1 MSTTPNLLSVI
12 TNALIEAE
20 WLAQG
25 EQPNSDDAAFTLGKL
40 NDLLDEW
47 SAQERYVFAKLF
59 TLFTLV
65 PNLSP
70 HTIGPGNGA
79 TFALPQRPVRIDG
92 CTIVIP
98 NNDGTS
104 TDIPI
109 NSSRDADWWNNV
121 RIKSLPSEIP
131 TDLYYEPD
139 VPNGSMF
146 FWPVPNF
153 AYGARVE
160 SWQTVSQF
168 ASVNDTLV
176 LPPAYRKAITLTVA
190 EELAGPRSADPKLA
204 RAAEEA
210 RSAIWSNNAPSP
222 SMSTAQAGMPSQG
235 QGGGGRP
242 DFNFLDG
249 TPW

>member
-1 MSTTPNLLSVI
+1 MATAPNLLSVI

-25 EQPNSDDAAFTLGKL
+25 ENPEPQDSNFVLGKI

-59 TLFTLV
+59 SLFTLV

-70 HTIGPGNGA
+70 HTIGPAQGA

-92 CTIVIP
+92 CTIVIS
-98 NNDGTS
+98 NNDGTT
-104 TDIPI
+104 TDIPV
-109 NSSRDADWWNNV
+109 NSTRDADWWNFV
-121 RIKSLPSEIP
+121 RIKTLPSQIP

-146 FWPVPNF
+146 FWPVPNLN
-153 AYGARVE
+153 YGARVE
-160 SWQTVSQF
+160 SWQAIQQF
-168 ASVNDTLV
+168 ATINDALV
-176 LPPAYRKAITLTVA
+176 LPPAYRKAITLSVA
-190 EELAGPRSADPKLA
+190 EELAGPRSNDPKLA
-204 RAAEEA
+204 EKAAEA
-210 RSAIWSNNAPSP
+210 RSAIWSNNAQSP
-222 SMSTAQAGMPSQG
+222 TMSTAQAGMPASDG
-235 QGGGGRP
+235 HTR
-242 DFNFLDG
+242 FNFLDG